1 MPQRYDAVLN
11 FGAWQDEETLIRALK
26 QGALGCATAVHPLLA
41 NFDTYGWLSGAW
53 RTRRD
58 LRRCKALAAA
68 KGASYGWVVFKP
80 EDEALDALH
89 RLLGEGA
96 LALPVGI
103 AVPLSAARQAFDHVV
118 RQQPGRAML
127 LPLAP

>member
-1 MPQRYDAVLN
+1 MN
-11 FGAWQDEETLIRALK
+11 IR
-26 QGALGCATAVHPLLA
+26 LLA
-41 NFDTYGWLSGAW
+41 GVW

-68 KGASYGWVVFKP
+68 KGARYGWVVFNP
-80 EDEALDALH
+80 EEEAIDVLY

-96 LALPVGI
+96 LTLPVGI

-118 RQQPGRAML
+118 RQQPGRAIL
-127 LPLAP
+127 LPSAAC